1 MESAESL
8 ASMTGF
14 GGAAGE
20 AGGVAWAWEIRS
32 VNSKGLELRF
42 RLPPGWDAV
51 ETDLR
56 LALAKRVRRGSVNAA
71 LTLRAEDQ
79 GPAAPD
85 PEALERVLRLALE
98 VAARIPGAPPPRAEL
113 LLGLPGVLRAANA
126 AAGPPAPT
134 PDLRA
139 AVVRGFADAVAVL
152 ERGRLEEGARL
163 GVVLAGF
170 LAEIASLRD
179 AAAMA
184 AEDQPRLQRARMLE
198 NLRALIGEGTSLPEE
213 RIAQEVALLAARS
226 DVREELDRLASH
238 IDAAR
243 ALLAEAVLVGR
254 KLDFLMQEFNR
265 EANTLCSKSA
275 SVSLTAIGLSLKAAI
290 EQLREQVQN
299 VE

>member
-1 MESAESL
+1 MTSAQTL

-32 VNSKGLELRF
+32 VNSRGLELRF
-42 RLPPGWDAV
+42 RLPPGWDGLEA
-51 ETDLR
+51 ELR
-56 LALAKRVRRGSVNAA
+56 ATVSNRLRRGSINAA
-71 LTLRAEDQ
+71 LTLRVEDQ

-85 PEALERVLRLALE
+85 PEALDRVLRLALE

-113 LLGLPGVLRAANA
+113 LLALPGVLRSAGAS
-126 AAGPPAPT
+126 AGPPAPT
-134 PDLRA
+134 PMLRA
-139 AVVRGFADAVAVL
+139 AVAQGFAAALTGL
-152 ERGRLEEGARL
+152 ERGRAEEGERL
-163 GVVLAGF
+163 GQVMAAL
-170 LAEIASLRD
+170 LAEITALR
-179 AAAMA
+179 AAAATA

-198 NLRALIGEGTSLPEE
+198 SLRALLNEGLAMPEE
-213 RIAQEVALLAARS
+213 RIAQEVALLASRS

-238 IDAAR
+238 GAAAE
-243 ALLAEAVLVGR
+243 ALLAEAVQVGR

-299 VE
+299 IE